1 MHRIICGGFLS
12 DRRTY
17 VMSAVGV
24 LSAVASYVVGDAD
37 IFAMLQAIF
46 TVGGIYFLHKPIDK
60 KGIRNGKSS
69 GKISE

>member
-1 MHRIICGGFLS
+1 MHKIIRGGYFS

-17 VMSAVGV
+17 VMSAVGI

-46 TVGGIYFLHKPIDK
+46 TLGGIYFLHKPIEPR
-60 KGIRNGKSS
+60 GIKNGKRSR
-69 GKISE
+69 KISE